1 MTSTLS
7 DPYSPDTHDVSN
19 VFPTLQ
25 AANEAAKHFGD
36 DYGFYADPDENDEYQ
51 EQLTSDGRLVIH
63 MEGGEEETFDVRV
76 EARTL
81 EVPATDAGQTTE
93 RQHKGLSE
101 VERRKKDHRVYIVTH
116 EEYDHSIG
124 DWGHEEIIG
133 VYGSVAKANIAARAR
148 MKDNLGGSED
158 EGSEGENEVDSPEE
172 SFDSEGSVTLTAEDG
187 IHQQWMCSVNS
198 YKVG

>member
-7 DPYSPDTHDVSN
+7 DPYSPDTHDVSD
-19 VFPTLQ
+19 VFSTLE

-36 DYGFYADPDENDEYQ
+36 DYGFYADPNENDQYQ
-51 EQLTSDGRLVIH
+51 EQLTSDGRIFIH
-63 MEGGEEETFDVRV
+63 MEGPEDHTFDVLV

-81 EVPATDAGQTTE
+81 EVPATEESQTTE

-101 VERRKKDHRVYIVTH
+101 VLRRKKDQRVYIVTH
-116 EEYDHSIG
+116 EDYDRSIR

-148 MKDNLGGSED
+148 MQDNLGGSED
-158 EGSEGENEVDSPEE
+158 EGSEGENEVNSPEE
-172 SFDSEGSVTLTAEDG
+172 SFDSEGAITLTAEDG
-187 IHQQWMCSVNS
+187 AHEQWMCSVNS